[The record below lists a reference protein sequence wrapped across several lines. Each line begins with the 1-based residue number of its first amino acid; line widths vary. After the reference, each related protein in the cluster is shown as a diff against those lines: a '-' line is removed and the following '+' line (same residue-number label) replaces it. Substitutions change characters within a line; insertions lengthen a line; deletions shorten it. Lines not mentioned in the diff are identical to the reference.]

1 MYFLKMKI
9 ITIKYFGGTDM
20 ERTFSMIKPDG
31 IQRGLVGE
39 ILKRFEK
46 KGIKIAA
53 MKFMEIDEELAE
65 KHYEV
70 HKGKAFYSDLI
81 KFITS
86 SPVLAM
92 VFEGEDV
99 INIVRKLVGATSP
112 ESALPGTVRG
122 DYSLDVEY
130 NLIHASDSAENAK
143 REISLFF
150 KEEEIL
156 NYELITSKWVYSD

>member
-1 MYFLKMKI
+1 
-9 ITIKYFGGTDM
+9 M

-53 MKFMEIDEELAE
+53 MKFMLINKELAE
-65 KHYEV
+65 KHYEA
-70 HKGKAFYSDLI
+70 HKGKSFYDELI

-99 INIVRKLVGATSP
+99 INIVRKLAGATSP
-112 ESALPGTVRG
+112 EAALPGTVRG

-130 NLIHASDSAENAK
+130 NLIHTSDSQESAK
-143 REISLFF
+143 REINLFF

-156 NYELITSKWVYSD
+156 NYDLLIAKWVYPD

>member
-1 MYFLKMKI
+1 
-9 ITIKYFGGTDM
+9 M
-20 ERTFSMIKPDG
+20 EKTFSMIKPDG

-53 MKFMEIDEELAE
+53 MKFMMISKDLAE
-65 KHYEV
+65 KHYEA
-70 HKGKAFYSDLI
+70 HKGKGFYDDLI
-81 KFITS
+81 RFITS

-99 INIVRKLVGATSP
+99 INIVRKLAGATSP
-112 ESALPGTVRG
+112 EEALPGTIRG

-130 NLIHASDSAENAK
+130 NLIHASDSPESAK
-143 REISLFF
+143 REINLFF
-150 KEEEIL
+150 KDEEIL
-156 NYELITSKWVYSD
+156 NYDLLIAKWVYPD

>member
-1 MYFLKMKI
+1 
-9 ITIKYFGGTDM
+9 M

-53 MKFMEIDEELAE
+53 MKFMTINRELAE
-65 KHYEV
+65 KHYEA
-70 HKGKAFYSDLI
+70 HKGKGFYDDLI
-81 KFITS
+81 RFITS

-99 INIVRKLVGATSP
+99 INMVRKLVGGTSP
-112 ESALPGTVRG
+112 EAALPGTVRG

-130 NLIHASDSAENAK
+130 NLIHASDSKESAA

-150 KEEEIL
+150 KEEEII
-156 NYELITSKWVYSD
+156 NYELITAKWVYPD

>member
-1 MYFLKMKI
+1 
-9 ITIKYFGGTDM
+9 M
-20 ERTFSMIKPDG
+20 EKTFSMIKPDG

-39 ILKRFEK
+39 ILQRFEK

-53 MKFMEIDEELAE
+53 MKFMMISRELAE
-65 KHYEV
+65 KHYTAQ
-70 HKGKAFYSDLI
+70 KGKVFYDDLI
-81 KFITS
+81 RFITS

-99 INIVRKLVGATSP
+99 INIVRKLAGATSP
-112 ESALPGTVRG
+112 EAALPGTVRG

-130 NLIHASDSAENAK
+130 NLIHASDSKESAE

-150 KEEEIL
+150 REEEII
-156 NYELITSKWVYSD
+156 NYELITAKWVYPK

>member
-1 MYFLKMKI
+1 
-9 ITIKYFGGTDM
+9 M
-20 ERTFSMIKPDG
+20 EKTFSMIKQDG

-53 MKFMEIDEELAE
+53 MKFMMISKDLAE
-65 KHYEV
+65 KHYEA
-70 HKGKAFYSDLI
+70 HKGKGFYDDLI
-81 KFITS
+81 RFITS

-99 INIVRKLVGATSP
+99 INIVRKLAGATSP
-112 ESALPGTVRG
+112 EAALPGTIRG

-130 NLIHASDSAENAK
+130 NLIHASDSPESAK
-143 REISLFF
+143 REINLFF
-150 KEEEIL
+150 KDEEIL
-156 NYELITSKWVYSD
+156 NYDLLIAKWVYPD

>member
-1 MYFLKMKI
+1 
-9 ITIKYFGGTDM
+9 M
-20 ERTFSMIKPDG
+20 EKTFSMIKPDG
-31 IQRGLVGE
+31 IQRGLIGE
-39 ILKRFEK
+39 ILQRFEK

-53 MKFMEIDEELAE
+53 MKFMMIDKELAA
-65 KHYEV
+65 KHYEA
-70 HKGKAFYSDLI
+70 HKGKGFYDDLI
-81 KFITS
+81 RFITS

-99 INIVRKLVGATSP
+99 INIVRKLAGATSP

-130 NLIHASDSAENAK
+130 NLIHASDSKESAE

-150 KEEEIL
+150 KEKEIID
-156 NYELITSKWVYSD
+156 YDLITAKWVYPD

>member
-1 MYFLKMKI
+1 
-9 ITIKYFGGTDM
+9 M
-20 ERTFSMIKPDG
+20 EKTFSMIKPDG

-39 ILKRFEK
+39 ILQRFEK

-53 MKFMEIDEELAE
+53 MKFMMISPELAE
-65 KHYEV
+65 KHYEA
-70 HKGKAFYSDLI
+70 HKGKGFYDDLI
-81 KFITS
+81 RFITS

-99 INIVRKLVGATSP
+99 INIVRKLAGATSP

-130 NLIHASDSAENAK
+130 NLIHASDSKESAE

-150 KEEEIL
+150 KEKEIID
-156 NYELITSKWVYSD
+156 YDLITAKWVYPD

>member
-1 MYFLKMKI
+1 
-9 ITIKYFGGTDM
+9 M
-20 ERTFSMIKPDG
+20 EMTFSMIKPDG

-39 ILKRFEK
+39 ILQRFER

-53 MKFMEIDEELAE
+53 MKFMMISRELAE
-65 KHYEV
+65 KHYMA
-70 HKGKAFYSDLI
+70 HKGKGFYDDLI
-81 KFITS
+81 RFITS

-99 INIVRKLVGATSP
+99 INIVRKLAGATSP
-112 ESALPGTVRG
+112 EAALPGTVRG

-130 NLIHASDSAENAK
+130 NLIHASDSKESAE

-150 KEEEIL
+150 REEEII
-156 NYELITSKWVYSD
+156 NYELITAKWDYPE

>member
-1 MYFLKMKI
+1 
-9 ITIKYFGGTDM
+9 M

-31 IQRGLVGE
+31 IQRGLIGE
-39 ILKRFEK
+39 ILQRFEK

-53 MKFMEIDEELAE
+53 MKFMMIDKELAA
-65 KHYEV
+65 KHYEA
-70 HKGKAFYSDLI
+70 HKEKGFYDDLI
-81 KFITS
+81 RFITS

-99 INIVRKLVGATSP
+99 INIVRKLAGATSP

-130 NLIHASDSAENAK
+130 NLIHASDSKESAE

-150 KEEEIL
+150 KEKEIID
-156 NYELITSKWVYSD
+156 YDLITAKWVYPD

>member
-1 MYFLKMKI
+1 
-9 ITIKYFGGTDM
+9 M

-39 ILKRFEK
+39 IVARFEK

-53 MKFMEIDEELAE
+53 MKFMRIDKELAE

-70 HKGKAFYSDLI
+70 HKGKAFYNDLI

-99 INIVRKLVGATSP
+99 INIVRKLAGATSP

-130 NLIHASDSAENAK
+130 NLIHTSDSIENAK

-150 KEEEIL
+150 KDEEIL

>member
-1 MYFLKMKI
+1 
-9 ITIKYFGGTDM
+9 M
-20 ERTFSMIKPDG
+20 EKTFSMIKPDG

-39 ILKRFEK
+39 ILQRFEK

-53 MKFMEIDEELAE
+53 MKFMMISRELAE
-65 KHYEV
+65 KHYTA
-70 HKGKAFYSDLI
+70 HKGKGFYDDLI
-81 KFITS
+81 RFITS

-99 INIVRKLVGATSP
+99 INIVRKLAGATSP
-112 ESALPGTVRG
+112 EAAIPGTVRG

-130 NLIHASDSAENAK
+130 NLIHASDSKESAE

-150 KEEEIL
+150 REEEII
-156 NYELITSKWVYSD
+156 NYELITAKWVYPK

>member
-1 MYFLKMKI
+1 
-9 ITIKYFGGTDM
+9 M
-20 ERTFSMIKPDG
+20 EKTFSMIKPDG

-53 MKFMEIDEELAE
+53 MKFMMISRELAE
-65 KHYEV
+65 KHYEA
-70 HKGKAFYSDLI
+70 HKEKGFYEDLLR
-81 KFITS
+81 FITS
-86 SPVLAM
+86 SPVLAI

-112 ESALPGTVRG
+112 EAAVPGTVRG

-130 NLIHASDSAENAK
+130 NLIHASDSVESAE

-150 KEEEIL
+150 KKEEII
-156 NYELITSKWVYSD
+156 NYELITAKWVYPE